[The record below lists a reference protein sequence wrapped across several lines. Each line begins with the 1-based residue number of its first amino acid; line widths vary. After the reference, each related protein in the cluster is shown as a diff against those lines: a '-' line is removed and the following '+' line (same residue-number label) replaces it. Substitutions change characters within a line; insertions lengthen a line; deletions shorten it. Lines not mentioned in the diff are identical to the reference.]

1 MASIPREERVIATL
15 GAKLNVR
22 PEDIEVARNDARK
35 LTDDQRD
42 VGAAIVDAIRYVLVD
57 DPERA
62 VALGKVAARLF
73 LPRRHR
79 LEPLS
84 ALHQRSTITLANRF
98 HLNRTGQSAVLAAS
112 WLAAQNSNPSA
123 TRRVPLLLRHEDVAK
138 DLARRH
144 HRSFGARKARSN
156 RRKPTPSGGPG
167 REVMTMQNKKIGFV
181 GGGNMAGALIKG
193 LLHSGT
199 VTAAQIQASD
209 VRDERLAELANEHG
223 IATTKDNAKL
233 AEWADVIVLAVK
245 PQVIDKVIVRW
256 RASRSPDALVI
267 SIAAGVPI
275 ESHRG
280 AASAR
285 RARHSHH
292 AQHRGDRAGGRHRDR
307 AGTHAS
313 EDDLDIARQLF
324 EATGRVVVLD
334 ETLLDAVTGLSG
346 SGPAYIMLIIEALAD
361 GGVKVGLHR
370 ETALL
375 LAAQTVYGSAKLLLE
390 TGEHPG
396 RLKDM
401 VTSPGGTAIAGLHTL
416 EAGGLR
422 TTLINAVENAT
433 RRSIELGEKM
443 AEKLRK
449 TQAQEPYGRA
459 AASGP
464 GAGGRAGAQKKPA
477 QRGRGGDGRTSRE
490 HPHCLHSICHLLRT
504 RYQAVT
510 RWSPDNPFRF

>member
-1 MASIPREERVIATL
+1 
-15 GAKLNVR
+15 
-22 PEDIEVARNDARK
+22 
-35 LTDDQRD
+35 
-42 VGAAIVDAIRYVLVD
+42 
-57 DPERA
+57 
-62 VALGKVAARLF
+62 
-73 LPRRHR
+73 
-79 LEPLS
+79 
-84 ALHQRSTITLANRF
+84 
-98 HLNRTGQSAVLAAS
+98 
-112 WLAAQNSNPSA
+112 
-123 TRRVPLLLRHEDVAK
+123 
-138 DLARRH
+138 
-144 HRSFGARKARSN
+144 
-156 RRKPTPSGGPG
+156 
-167 REVMTMQNKKIGFV
+167 MQNKKIGFV

-199 VTAAQIQASD
+199 MTAAQIQASD
-209 VRDERLAELANEHG
+209 VREERLVELANEHG
-223 IATTKDNAKL
+223 IVTTKDNAKL

-245 PQVIDKVIVRW
+245 PQVIDKVIGPLGK
-256 RASRSPDALVI
+256 SLSPNALVI

-275 ESHRG
+275 ESIEARLPRG
-280 AASAR
+280 ARVIRTMPNTAAI
-285 RARHSHH
+285 AL
-292 AQHRGDRAGGRHRDR
+292 AGATAIA

-313 EDDLDIARQLF
+313 EDDIIIARQLF

-449 TQAQEPYGRA
+449 TQG
-459 AASGP
+459 S
-464 GAGGRAGAQKKPA
+464 
-477 QRGRGGDGRTSRE
+477 S
-490 HPHCLHSICHLLRT
+490 
-504 RYQAVT
+504 
-510 RWSPDNPFRF
+510 